1 MGNLTERQSEIVEKA
16 ITLISEKGIQ
26 HFTIKNLAERMNI
39 SEPAL
44 YRHFNSKL
52 AILHSI
58 LIMFEEKSRDI
69 FSYAGDIDSSIDSN
83 INGSISANTMNY
95 LNLLELFFQKL
106 LNLIYNN
113 KTLSSV
119 IFSEEIFQN
128 DKSLSDAVFHIM
140 ETRQQK
146 IISLA
151 RAGQNNKTLRQDI
164 SAKHISLIIIGT
176 LRFLITQWKLSDY
189 SFNLLKEGKDLWVS
203 IGKILEP

>member
-69 FSYAGDIDSSIDSN
+69 FSDAGSINGN
-83 INGSISANTMNY
+83 INDNADAYNTNY

-113 KTLSSV
+113 RTLSSV

-146 IISLA
+146 IITLA

-203 IGKILEP
+203 IRKILEP